1 MNLLIE
7 QYRPSTREEIVGNK
21 EELDKIF
28 DLVKSGNLP
37 HMIFEG
43 RAGVG
48 KTSTAIVIAKQLFGE
63 FYKSNF
69 LELNA
74 SDERGINIV
83 RNQIKTFAKSAPFNA
98 QFKILLLDEADNMT
112 SDAQQALRRTMEK
125 YSEVTKFIFS
135 VNHLEK
141 LIDPIQSRCE
151 VFRFGPIPP
160 KDMVARLF
168 HIYMTEKGNP
178 GSNPNIALALEKIS
192 EISNGDMRRAINHLQ
207 LVLSSEKPVSKELV
221 TKEKPTD
228 FGEVIFKSI
237 SVGRFLE
244 ARKSLQTAL
253 ELGYTERYLIEL
265 IHKTYISESLEYK
278 IKAEAIFALCN
289 ADIQI
294 VDGVHQ
300 ILVMDNLLFKLMEL
314 HK

>member
-7 QYRPSTREEIVGNK
+7 KYRPATREEIVGNK

-135 VNHLEK
+135 VNHLQK

-151 VFRFGPIPP
+151 PFRFGPISVE
-160 KDMVARLF
+160 DMVPRLTT
-168 HIYMTEKGNP
+168 IYKSEKTLTSASP
-178 GSNPNIALALEKIS
+178 ETISTLQKIAEFS
-192 EISNGDMRRAINHLQ
+192 HGDMRRAINHLQ
-207 LVLSSEKPVSKELV
+207 LLLASGKSLTPETVQSLQ
-221 TKEKPTD
+221 PTNYGKLIYD
-228 FGEVIFKSI
+228 SI

-253 ELGYTERYLIEL
+253 ELGYRERYVIEL
-265 IHKTYISESLEYK
+265 LHNVYISESLEYK

-300 ILVMDNLLFKLMEL
+300 LLVMDNLLFKLMEL